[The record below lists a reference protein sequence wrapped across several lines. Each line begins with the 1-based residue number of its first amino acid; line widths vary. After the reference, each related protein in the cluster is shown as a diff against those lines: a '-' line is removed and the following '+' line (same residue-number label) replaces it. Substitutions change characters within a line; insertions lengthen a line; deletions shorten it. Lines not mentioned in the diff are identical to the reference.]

1 PHQPR
6 ANPYLR
12 LSRLSPLPII
22 TPSCL
27 QRKSRAKMMRFG
39 GDALYS
45 SSDWWREQQETALPP
60 LPQQQQHLLHV
71 QQQSLQQ
78 PQQRGVLLTPY
89 GSSMQQQQMQ
99 GYDDRGPILF
109 EPMKMMDEYSNAG
122 SDNDLLMRL
131 QDATRQDTH
140 ESRVIRVERAS
151 PPAGTARPVLKRD
164 RGAIGITQKCSVC
177 EVMTNGFHFGA
188 VSCAACSAFFRR
200 TVAENRSYV
209 CRKEG
214 DEHLKC
220 PINQSA
226 RCYCR
231 ACRMQKCL
239 NAGMDPAAVQ
249 PHRDMIG
256 SKRRK
261 TSGDETPRVSMD
273 SPMEGGETLA
283 DHLKMNRE
291 YSRALKAREGYGGVV
306 RRADKISPTAH
317 LLTSPN
323 VLAEQLLA
331 FSRQPVIASTANH
344 LRGDETAAAAASIAG
359 SNRLGA
365 VPTSLSDAVNGAGM
379 SAQEGVIHHPA
390 NNHSILGVKSVEEQV
405 NGSLHEAASSSNG
418 GSGHTPIHKQE
429 IEDAPLVYEFE
440 EEVTQEEID
449 ASADRRRSMGEDSVA
464 ASLINDHFI
473 CTPDPTQPNWIE
485 TLVEMYGRLRE
496 RRRLIYCPPT
506 IRDILGGTRPRTHCR
521 VVTQPGL
528 CAIHTFFAVT
538 ITSESRE
545 ESFYDRIKDKMRVE
559 IGLVAELLMSVP
571 NFTTVP
577 LDDQVLLFKNVSCYF
592 NVMEKHY
599 FTMLHGGVKLNRIIH
614 NDLSYTDLDAKQFP
628 VFRSEKDETMTDDM
642 LVSLFINP
650 LKHSLHILAGAMEK
664 MQMSDVEFCGLVA
677 VLLFDSTIA
686 GLSEEGRAIVA
697 ESRDR
702 AYKDWFA
709 YYRMQGRSRDD
720 AAQRVGET
728 LLLIPAI
735 QSTAELSKENFHLIR
750 VFQIFEYDNLLDDV
764 FNVSSSPDNQK
775 VPENA
780 ETDADAAKIIEEKRR
795 ALNPAQGPPK
805 EETTPEEPVE
815 PSTP

>member
-1 PHQPR
+1 MERSIDVIAFDQGEGTTIENIEQHKAYVKHGTVWANMVPR
-6 ANPYLR
+6 INR
-12 LSRLSPLPII
+12 
-22 TPSCL
+22 
-27 QRKSRAKMMRFG
+27 
-39 GDALYS
+39 
-45 SSDWWREQQETALPP
+45 
-60 LPQQQQHLLHV
+60 
-71 QQQSLQQ
+71 
-78 PQQRGVLLTPY
+78 
-89 GSSMQQQQMQ
+89 
-99 GYDDRGPILF
+99 
-109 EPMKMMDEYSNAG
+109 DEYSNGG

-131 QDATRQDTH
+131 QDATRQDSHDGT
-140 ESRVIRVERAS
+140 RVIRVEKATTPS
-151 PPAGTARPVLKRD
+151 GTARPVLKRD
-164 RGAIGITQKCSVC
+164 RGAIGITQMCSVC

-200 TVAENRSYV
+200 TVAENRSYM

-220 PINQSA
+220 PINQCAMAICAATEDDYGNDYAA

-239 NAGMDPAAVQ
+239 NAGMDPTAVQ

-261 TSGDETPRVSMD
+261 ASGDETPRVSME
-273 SPMEGGETLA
+273 SPMDGGETLA

-291 YSRALKAREGYGGVV
+291 YTRAMNARSGYAGVTPRVSMESPMDGGETLADHLKMNREYTRAMNARSGYAGVV
-306 RRADKISPTAH
+306 RKANKISPTAT
-317 LLTSPN
+317 LLTQPN

-331 FSRQPVIASTANH
+331 FSRQPVIASTAAL
-344 LRGDETAAAAASIAG
+344 LRDEG
-359 SNRLGA
+359 REGRERLGA
-365 VPTSLSDAVNGAGM
+365 PSTLSDAVAAAGM
-379 SAQEGVIHHPA
+379 SVQRGVIHTPTNSHQ
-390 NNHSILGVKSVEEQV
+390 SIVGVKSVEEQV
-405 NGSLHEAASSSNG
+405 NGGGGLHETASSSSG
-418 GSGHTPIHKQE
+418 GSGHTPIPKQE
-429 IEDAPLVYEFE
+429 IEDTPLVYDFE

-449 ASADRRRSMGEDSVA
+449 LTSSILVRPQASSQRDRRHSIGEDSIA
-464 ASLINDHFI
+464 ASLINDHFV

-485 TLVEMYGRLRE
+485 TLVELYERLRE

-545 ESFYDRIKDKMRVE
+545 EAFYDRIKDKMRVE

-571 NFTTVP
+571 NFQTVP

-599 FTMLHGGVKLNRIIH
+599 FTMLHGGVRTNRIIH

-650 LKHSLHILAGAMEK
+650 LKHSLHILAGSMEK
-664 MQMSDVEFCGLVA
+664 MQMTDVEFCGLVA

-686 GLSEEGRAIVA
+686 GLSEEGRAIIA

-709 YYRMQGRSRDD
+709 YYRMHGRSRDD

-780 ETDADAAKIIEEKRR
+780 ETDADAAKIIEEKKR
-795 ALNPAQGPPK
+795 AMNPTRSKDPPSVPK
-805 EETTPEEPVE
+805 DEADPEEPAE

>member
-1 PHQPR
+1 M
-6 ANPYLR
+6 
-12 LSRLSPLPII
+12 
-22 TPSCL
+22 
-27 QRKSRAKMMRFG
+27 K
-39 GDALYS
+39 
-45 SSDWWREQQETALPP
+45 
-60 LPQQQQHLLHV
+60 
-71 QQQSLQQ
+71 
-78 PQQRGVLLTPY
+78 
-89 GSSMQQQQMQ
+89 
-99 GYDDRGPILF
+99 PILLELQVF
-109 EPMKMMDEYSNAG
+109 SQDTPREDITLAFRTIRTSEYYNNRRGAVMDRRRPMRAHHHHHHQQGTVAAMNGASGSGNDYLDVVGIDQDEYSNGG
-122 SDNDLLMRL
+122 SDSDLLMRL
-131 QDATRQDTH
+131 QDATRQDSH
-140 ESRVIRVERAS
+140 DGARVIRVEKATTPS
-151 PPAGTARPVLKRD
+151 GTARPVLKRD
-164 RGAIGITQKCSVC
+164 RGAIGITQMCSVC

-200 TVAENRSYV
+200 TVAENRSYM

-239 NAGMDPAAVQ
+239 NAGMDPTAVQ

-261 TSGDETPRVSMD
+261 ASGDETPRVSME
-273 SPMEGGETLA
+273 SPMDGGETLA

-291 YSRALKAREGYGGVV
+291 YTRAMNARSGYAGVV
-306 RRADKISPTAH
+306 RKANKISPTAT
-317 LLTSPN
+317 LLTQPN

-331 FSRQPVIASTANH
+331 FSRQPVIASTAAL
-344 LRGDETAAAAASIAG
+344 LRGDEG
-359 SNRLGA
+359 REGRDGRERLGA
-365 VPTSLSDAVNGAGM
+365 PSTLSDAVAAAGM
-379 SAQEGVIHHPA
+379 SVQRGVIHTPTNSHQ
-390 NNHSILGVKSVEEQV
+390 SIVGVKSVEEQV
-405 NGSLHEAASSSNG
+405 NGGGGGLHETASSSSG
-418 GSGHTPIHKQE
+418 GSGHTPIQKQE
-429 IEDAPLVYEFE
+429 IEDTPLVYDFE

-449 ASADRRRSMGEDSVA
+449 ASSQRDRRHSHGEDSIA
-464 ASLINDHFI
+464 ASLINDHFV

-485 TLVEMYGRLRE
+485 TLVELYERLRE

-506 IRDILGGTRPRTHCR
+506 IRDILGGTRP
-521 VVTQPGL
+521 
-528 CAIHTFFAVT
+528 
-538 ITSESRE
+538 ESRE
-545 ESFYDRIKDKMRVE
+545 EAFYDRIKDKMRVE

-571 NFTTVP
+571 NFQTVP

-599 FTMLHGGVKLNRIIH
+599 FTMLHGGVRTNRIIH

-650 LKHSLHILAGAMEK
+650 LKHSLHILAGSMEK
-664 MQMSDVEFCGLVA
+664 MQMTDVEFCGLVA

-686 GLSEEGRAIVA
+686 GLSEEGRAIIA

-709 YYRMQGRSRDD
+709 YYRMHGRSRDD

-795 ALNPAQGPPK
+795 AMNPTRSKDPPSVPK
-805 EETTPEEPVE
+805 DEADPEEPAE

>member
-1 PHQPR
+1 ICVSLWRKYPPHASFP
-6 ANPYLR
+6 
-12 LSRLSPLPII
+12 SHSEESPEEEKKPKL
-22 TPSCL
+22 
-27 QRKSRAKMMRFG
+27 KMMRFG
-39 GDALYS
+39 GDALYAA
-45 SSDWWREQQETALPP
+45 SDWWREQQETALPP
-60 LPQQQQHLLHV
+60 PHMQHLQQVQHHQQH
-71 QQQSLQQ
+71 
-78 PQQRGVLLTPY
+78 PTGRGVLLAPY
-89 GSSMQQQQMQ
+89 GVPQMA
-99 GYDDRGPILF
+99 YDEQRGPILF
-109 EPMKMMDEYSNAG
+109 EPMKMMDEYSNGG
-122 SDNDLLMRL
+122 SESDLLMRL
-131 QDATRQDTH
+131 QDATRHDSQDG
-140 ESRVIRVERAS
+140 RVIRVERAS
-151 PPAGTARPVLKRD
+151 PPSGTARPVIKRD
-164 RGAIGITQKCSVC
+164 RGAIGITQKCAVC

-239 NAGMDPAAVQ
+239 IAGMDPSAVQ

-261 TSGDETPRVSMD
+261 TSDDMPRISLDGQSMD
-273 SPMEGGETLA
+273 GGETLA

-291 YSRALKAREGYGGVV
+291 YSRAMKARAGYGSVV
-306 RRADKISPTAH
+306 RKADKISPTAH

-331 FSRQPVIASTANH
+331 FSRQPVIASTAGIM
-344 LRGDETAAAAASIAG
+344 RGEENGAASNGRLG
-359 SNRLGA
+359 SN
-365 VPTSLSDAVNGAGM
+365 PSSLSDAVAAAGM
-379 SAQEGVIHHPA
+379 GMHRGVIHHPSS
-390 NNHSILGVKSVEEQV
+390 NHSVVGVKSVEEQV
-405 NGSLHEAASSSNG
+405 NGGLHDGPSSSNG
-418 GSGHTPIHKQE
+418 ASGHTPIHKQE
-429 IEDAPLVYEFE
+429 IDDAQMVYDFE

-449 ASADRRRSMGEDSVA
+449 ASTDRRRSIGEDSVT
-464 ASLINDHFI
+464 ASLINEHFI

-485 TLVEMYGRLRE
+485 TLVELYERLRE

-506 IRDILGGTRPRTHCR
+506 IRDILGGTRP
-521 VVTQPGL
+521 V
-528 CAIHTFFAVT
+528 
-538 ITSESRE
+538 SEESRD
-545 ESFYDRIKDKMRVE
+545 ESFYERIKDKMRVE
-559 IGLVAELLMSVP
+559 IGLVAELLMNVP

-614 NDLSYTDLDAKQFP
+614 NDLSYTDLDSKQFP

-650 LKHSLHILAGAMEK
+650 LKHSLHILAGSMEK
-664 MQMSDVEFCGLVA
+664 MQMTDVEFCGLVA

-709 YYRMQGRSRDD
+709 YYRMHGRSRDD

-780 ETDADAAKIIEEKRR
+780 ETDADAAKIIEEKKR
-795 ALNPAQGPPK
+795 AQNQVISQDQPK
-805 EETTPEEPVE
+805 EEADPDEPQE

>member
-1 PHQPR
+1 D
-6 ANPYLR
+6 YL
-12 LSRLSPLPII
+12 LME
-22 TPSCL
+22 
-27 QRKSRAKMMRFG
+27 KG
-39 GDALYS
+39 H
-45 SSDWWREQQETALPP
+45 PP
-60 LPQQQQHLLHV
+60 FV
-71 QQQSLQQ
+71 
-78 PQQRGVLLTPY
+78 RGVTYTDLRPLITIHTPVVVAEEVVDSY
-89 GSSMQQQQMQ
+89 GRDQPSDNKLEDPYSKPHGDEQYSIM
-99 GYDDRGPILF
+99 RPIRHTNTVANSDYLDVVGV
-109 EPMKMMDEYSNAG
+109 EDEYSNGG
-122 SDNDLLMRL
+122 SDSDLLMRL
-131 QDATRQDTH
+131 QDATRSDSLDS
-140 ESRVIRVERAS
+140 SRQQQRGEGAS
-151 PPAGTARPVLKRD
+151 PSSNSGTRPVIKRD
-164 RGAIGITQKCSVC
+164 RGAVGVTQKCSVC

-200 TVAENRSYV
+200 TVAENRSYA

-239 NAGMDPAAVQ
+239 NAGMDPLAVQ

-261 TSGDETPRVSMD
+261 ASGDEMPRMSVD
-273 SPMEGGETLA
+273 GPMEGGETLA

-291 YSRALKAREGYGGVV
+291 YSRALKQSHGVYGGGGVLQKV
-306 RRADKISPTAH
+306 DKHSPTAH

-331 FSRQPVIASTANH
+331 FSRQPVIASTSSLLAP
-344 LRGDETAAAAASIAG
+344 RDEPGPSG
-359 SNRLGA
+359 GRDGRSLHR
-365 VPTSLSDAVNGAGM
+365 PSSLSETGADMPMHG
-379 SAQEGVIHHPA
+379 GVIHHPIPGG
-390 NNHSILGVKSVEEQV
+390 HSIVGVKSLEEQV
-405 NGSLHEAASSSNG
+405 NGGLHDQRLPSSSNG
-418 GSGHTPIHKQE
+418 ANGLTPLHKQE
-429 IEDAPLVYEFE
+429 ADEAPVNMVYEYE

-449 ASADRRRSMGEDSVA
+449 SSTDRRTMSMGEESGGT
-464 ASLINDHFI
+464 SIFNDHFI

-485 TLVEMYGRLRE
+485 RLVELYERLRE

-506 IRDILGGTRPRTHCR
+506 IRDILGGTRP
-521 VVTQPGL
+521 V
-528 CAIHTFFAVT
+528 
-538 ITSESRE
+538 SEESRE

-592 NVMEKHY
+592 NVLEKHY
-599 FTMLHGGVKLNRIIH
+599 FTMLHGGVQSNRIIH
-614 NDLSYTDLDAKQFP
+614 NDLSYTDLDSKQFP

-650 LKHSLHILAGAMEK
+650 LKHSLHILAGSMEK
-664 MQMSDVEFCGLVA
+664 MQMTDVEFCGLVA

-697 ESRDR
+697 ESRDK

-709 YYRMQGRSRDD
+709 YYRMHGRSRDD

-780 ETDADAAKIIEEKRR
+780 ETDADAAKIIAENKR
-795 ALNPAQGPPK
+795 AKGQIK
-805 EETTPEEPVE
+805 DQPEVEQEPDEPRE